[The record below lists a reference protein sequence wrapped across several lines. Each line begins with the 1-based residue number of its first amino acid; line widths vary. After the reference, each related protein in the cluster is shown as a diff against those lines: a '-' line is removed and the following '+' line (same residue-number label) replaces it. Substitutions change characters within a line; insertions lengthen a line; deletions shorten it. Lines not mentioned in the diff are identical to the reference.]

1 MLISLNSFAWLD
13 GFYDFVG
20 KNYTFGLVREAS
32 FRHLD
37 NALTEAAQFPVL
49 WVWPWLVLSVNRCNK
64 YGKPWPIQ
72 CHMATLGGGQ
82 EAILKYYA
90 GLMLWTRTLNI
101 VNFTRVIS

>member
-49 WVWPWLVLSVNRCNK
+49 WV
-64 YGKPWPIQ
+64 
-72 CHMATLGGGQ
+72 
-82 EAILKYYA
+82 
-90 GLMLWTRTLNI
+90 
-101 VNFTRVIS
+101 